1 MKHYCLKCGA
11 ELDEGTLICPHC
23 HSCSYIDIMTQGA
36 NSVSSV
42 LSAQQI
48 EFNTQ
53 WLKYKCGPNGLC
65 GHGYAAEDANSMS
78 DMLGGHQVTLSGRD
92 NSLSGPDRIVD
103 GVRIQTKYC
112 QTAKQSVMA
121 GFGEDGFYKYNGQ
134 ILEVPADQY
143 PDALKEMGQKIAD
156 GKVPGFT
163 DPKDASKIIKKG
175 SVTYKQ
181 AKNIAK
187 AGNIDSLIFD
197 AKTQSVIALSAF
209 GISFAINLG
218 MMVLFHCRNKKEL
231 EEAVQLAFLKGLE
244 NGTISLTSGILTTQV
259 LRTSFG
265 RKFAASLTWMSKD
278 VVDAVYKTSVGKELI
293 HQIAAAIVEK
303 NVYGGAA
310 KNVVTK
316 LLRTNA
322 LTTIAL
328 VVVTS
333 IPDVWRLLS
342 GQISGPQFAKNIV
355 ILCGGFAGCAGGAVA
370 GAKIGAS
377 LGGGAAGPLGV
388 VGGVLGGAAIG
399 ALTKAAADLIRKDDA
414 ELLMPILQVAL
425 LQLSHDYMIQSEEEF
440 EHCIQAIANERVIEP
455 SLFRK
460 LQKCKDD
467 FERVAVAMDAFD
479 YYFSVIIRDRRKVAL
494 LGNQQYILDSVNKL
508 ENYIPA
514 EEAAIEVPM

>member
-11 ELDEGTLICPHC
+11 ELDEGILICPHC
-23 HSCSYIDIMTQGA
+23 HSCSYIDIMTKDA
-36 NSVSSV
+36 NSVSSI
-42 LSAQQI
+42 LSATQI
-48 EFNTQ
+48 ECNTQ

-78 DMLGGHQVTLSGRD
+78 DILSGHEVTLSGRD

-103 GVRIQTKYC
+103 GVKIQTKYC
-112 QTAKQSVMA
+112 QSAKQSIMA
-121 GFGEDGFYKYNGQ
+121 GFGEDGLYKYGGQ
-134 ILEVPADQY
+134 VLEVPADQFQ
-143 PDALKEMGQKIAD
+143 DALKEMGQKIAD

-218 MMVLFHCRNKKEL
+218 MMALFHCRNKKDL

-265 RKFAASLTWMSKD
+265 RRFAASFTWMSKG
-278 VVDAVYKTSVGKELI
+278 VVDAVYKTNIGKELI
-293 HQIAAAIVEK
+293 HQIAAVVVEK

-322 LTTIAL
+322 LTTIVL

-467 FERVAVAMDAFD
+467 FERVAVAMEAFD

>member
-11 ELDEGTLICPHC
+11 ELDEGILICPHC
-23 HSCSYIDIMTQGA
+23 HSCSYIDIMTKGA

-78 DMLGGHQVTLSGRD
+78 DILSGHEVTLSGRD

-103 GVRIQTKYC
+103 GVKIQTKYC

-121 GFGEDGFYKYNGQ
+121 GFGEDGLYKYNGQ

-143 PDALKEMGQKIAD
+143 QDALSEMGQKIAD

-163 DPKDASKIIKKG
+163 EPKDASKIIKKG

-197 AKTQSVIALSAF
+197 AKTQSVVALSAF

-218 MMVLFHCRNKKEL
+218 MMVLFHCKNKKEL
-231 EEAVQLAFLKGLE
+231 KEAVQLAFLKGLE

-265 RKFAASLTWMSKD
+265 RRFAASLTWMSKG
-278 VVDAVYKTSVGKELI
+278 VVDAVYKTNVGKELI
-293 HQIAAAIVEK
+293 HQIAAVVVEK

-316 LLRTNA
+316 LLRTNT
-322 LTTIAL
+322 LTAIAL

-333 IPDVWRLLS
+333 IPDFWHLLS
-342 GQISGPQFAKNIV
+342 GQISGPQFAKNIAV
-355 ILCGGFAGCAGGAVA
+355 LCGSFAGCAGGAIA
-370 GAKIGAS
+370 GAK
-377 LGGGAAGPLGV
+377 
-388 VGGVLGGAAIG
+388 LGGAFGGIAGGVIG
-399 ALTKAAADLIRKDDA
+399 SAAGLLVKAAADKIRKDDA
-414 ELLMPILQVAL
+414 ELLMPIIQVAL

-440 EHCIQAIANERVIEP
+440 EHCIQAIANEQVIEP
-455 SLFRK
+455 SLFYK

-467 FERVAVAMDAFD
+467 FERVNVAMDAFD
-479 YYFSVIIRDRRKVAL
+479 YCFSVIIRDRKKVAL
-494 LGNQQYILDSVNKL
+494 LGNQQFVLSAINEL
-508 ENYIPA
+508 ENYIPN
-514 EEAAIEVPM
+514 EKNI

>member
-11 ELDEGTLICPHC
+11 ELDEGILICPHC
-23 HSCSYIDIMTQGA
+23 HSCSYIDIMTKGA

-78 DMLGGHQVTLSGRD
+78 DILFGHEVTLSGRD

-103 GVRIQTKYC
+103 GVKIQTKYC

-121 GFGEDGFYKYNGQ
+121 GFGEDGLYKYNGQ

-143 PDALKEMGQKIAD
+143 QDALGEMGQKIAD

-197 AKTQSVIALSAF
+197 AKTQSVVALSAF

-218 MMVLFHCRNKKEL
+218 MMVLFHCKNKKEL

-265 RKFAASLTWMSKD
+265 RRFAASLTWMSKG
-278 VVDAVYKTSVGKELI
+278 VVDAVYKTNVGKELI
-293 HQIAAAIVEK
+293 HQIAAVVVEK

-316 LLRTNA
+316 LLRTNT
-322 LTTIAL
+322 LTAIAL

-333 IPDVWRLLS
+333 IPDFWHLLS
-342 GQISGPQFAKNIV
+342 GQISGPQFAKNIAV
-355 ILCGGFAGCAGGAVA
+355 LCGSFAGCAGGAIA
-370 GAKIGAS
+370 GAK
-377 LGGGAAGPLGV
+377 
-388 VGGVLGGAAIG
+388 LGGAFGGIAGGVIG
-399 ALTKAAADLIRKDDA
+399 SAAGLLVKAAADIIRKDDA
-414 ELLMPILQVAL
+414 ELLMPIIQVAL

-440 EHCIQAIANERVIEP
+440 EHCIQAIANEQVIEP
-455 SLFRK
+455 SLFYK

-467 FERVAVAMDAFD
+467 FERVNVAMDAFD
-479 YYFSVIIRDRRKVAL
+479 YYFSVIIRDRKKVAL
-494 LGNQQYILDSVNKL
+494 LGNQQLVLSAINEL
-508 ENYIPA
+508 ENYIPN
-514 EEAAIEVPM
+514 EKNI

>member
-11 ELDEGTLICPHC
+11 ELDEGILICPHC
-23 HSCSYIDIMTQGA
+23 HSCSYIDIMTKGA

-78 DMLGGHQVTLSGRD
+78 DILSGHEVTLSGRD

-103 GVRIQTKYC
+103 GVKIQTKYC

-121 GFGEDGFYKYNGQ
+121 GFGEDGLYKYNGQ

-143 PDALKEMGQKIAD
+143 QDALSEMGQKIAD

-163 DPKDASKIIKKG
+163 EPKDASKIIKKG

-197 AKTQSVIALSAF
+197 AKTQSVVALSAF

-218 MMVLFHCRNKKEL
+218 MMVLFHCKNKKEL
-231 EEAVQLAFLKGLE
+231 KEAVQLAFLKGLE

-265 RKFAASLTWMSKD
+265 RRFAASLTWMSKG
-278 VVDAVYKTSVGKELI
+278 VVDAVYKTNVGKELI
-293 HQIAAAIVEK
+293 HQIAAVVVEK

-316 LLRTNA
+316 LLRTNT
-322 LTTIAL
+322 LTAIAL

-333 IPDVWRLLS
+333 IPDFWHLLS
-342 GQISGPQFAKNIV
+342 GQISGPQFAKNIAV
-355 ILCGGFAGCAGGAVA
+355 LCGSFAGCAGGAIA
-370 GAKIGAS
+370 GAK
-377 LGGGAAGPLGV
+377 
-388 VGGVLGGAAIG
+388 LGGAFGGIAGGVIG
-399 ALTKAAADLIRKDDA
+399 SAAGLLVKAAADKIRKDDA
-414 ELLMPILQVAL
+414 ELLMPIIQVAL

-440 EHCIQAIANERVIEP
+440 EHCIQAIANEQVIEP
-455 SLFRK
+455 SLFYK

-467 FERVAVAMDAFD
+467 FERVNVAMDAFD
-479 YYFSVIIRDRRKVAL
+479 YYFSVIIRDRKKVAL
-494 LGNQQYILDSVNKL
+494 LGNQQFVLSAINEL
-508 ENYIPA
+508 ENYIPN
-514 EEAAIEVPM
+514 EKNI

>member
-11 ELDEGTLICPHC
+11 EIDEGILICPHC
-23 HSCSYIDIMTQGA
+23 HSCSYIDIMTKDA
-36 NSVSSV
+36 NSVSSI

-48 EFNTQ
+48 ESNTQ

-78 DMLGGHQVTLSGRD
+78 DILTGHEVILSGRD
-92 NSLSGPDRIVD
+92 NSLSGPDRIVN
-103 GVRIQTKYC
+103 GVKIQTKYC

-121 GFGEDGFYKYNGQ
+121 GFGEDGLYKYNGQ

-143 PDALKEMGQKIAD
+143 QDALNEMGQKIAD

-163 DPKDASKIIKKG
+163 DPKDAGKIIKKG

-197 AKTQSVIALSAF
+197 AKTQSVVALSAF

-218 MMVLFHCRNKKEL
+218 MMVLFHCKNKKEL

-265 RKFAASLTWMSKD
+265 RKFVASLTWMSKD
-278 VVDAVYKTSVGKELI
+278 VVNAVYKTSIGKKLI
-293 HQIAAAIVEK
+293 HQIAAVVVDKK

-310 KNVVTK
+310 KNVVTR
-316 LLRTNA
+316 LLRTNT
-322 LTTIAL
+322 LTAIVL
-328 VVVTS
+328 GVVTS
-333 IPDVWRLLS
+333 IPDFWHLLS

-355 ILCGGFAGCAGGAVA
+355 ILSGAFAGAE
-370 GAKIGAS
+370 IGAT
-377 LGGGAAGPLGV
+377 LGSVGGPGGSAVGGVIGGV
-388 VGGVLGGAAIG
+388 VGGAAS
-399 ALTKAAADLIRKDDA
+399 KATADKIRKDDA
-414 ELLMPILQVAL
+414 ELLMPIIQVAL
-425 LQLSHDYMIQSEEEF
+425 LQLSHDYMIQSEDEF
-440 EHCIQAIANERVIEP
+440 EHCIRAIANERVIEP
-455 SLFRK
+455 SFFRK

-467 FERVAVAMDAFD
+467 FERVAVAMDAFE
-479 YYFSVIIRDRRKVAL
+479 YYFSVIIRDRKKVVL
-494 LGNQQYILDSVNKL
+494 FGNQQYILDSVNKI
-508 ENYIPA
+508 EDYIPV
-514 EEAAIEVPM
+514 ETKK